1 MIDYVAASARKEQH
15 SLVTPRLLALIALQL
30 LMGTA
35 HACRFAQDA
44 QPAQWYE
51 WANSLFSA
59 DVTSVEPDAGK
70 SADVIGLRVVETFK
84 GPAGA
89 AAATLRVP
97 SRMWSSCRLQRPAVG
112 ARVLVALNPNSDTLL
127 VPLTPDYSELLR
139 RDHGYQPQPQH
150 QPQQQPHPA
159 PSPAAEKPFSY

>member
-1 MIDYVAASARKEQH
+1 M
-15 SLVTPRLLALIALQL
+15 
-30 LMGTA
+30 A

-70 SADVIGLRVVETFK
+70 SADVISLRVVETFK

-97 SRMWSSCRLQRPAVG
+97 SRMWSSCRLERPAVG
-112 ARVLVALNPNSDTLL
+112 VRVLVALNPNSDTLL
-127 VPLTPDYSELLR
+127 VPLKPGYSELLR
-139 RDHGYQPQPQH
+139 RDRGYQPP
-150 QPQQQPHPA
+150 PQQSQPPA
-159 PSPAAEKPFSY
+159 PSPAPAAAAEKPFSY

>member
-1 MIDYVAASARKEQH
+1 MA
-15 SLVTPRLLALIALQL
+15 PRLFALLALQL

-59 DVTSVEPDAGK
+59 DVTSVETEAGK
-70 SADVIGLRVVETFK
+70 PADVISLRVTETFK

-97 SRMWSSCRLQRPAVG
+97 SRMWSSCRLERPAVG
-112 ARVLVALNPNSDTLL
+112 ARVLVALNPNGDTLL
-127 VPLTPDYSELLR
+127 VPLTPGYSELLR
-139 RDHGYQPQPQH
+139 RDPGYQP
-150 QPQQQPHPA
+150 PQQQSEHVQLQQPSPPA
-159 PSPAAEKPFSY
+159 PPAEKPFSY

>member
-1 MIDYVAASARKEQH
+1 MK
-15 SLVTPRLLALIALQL
+15 PRLLALIALQL

-35 HACRFAQDA
+35 HACRFAEDA

-51 WANSLFSA
+51 WANTLFSA
-59 DVTSVEPDAGK
+59 DVTSVEADAGK
-70 SADVIGLRVVETFK
+70 SADVISLHVVETFK

-97 SRMWSSCRLQRPAVG
+97 SRMWSSCRLERPAAG

-127 VPLTPDYSELLR
+127 VPLTPGYSELLR
-139 RDHGYQPQPQH
+139 RHPGYQPQPH
-150 QPQQQPHPA
+150 PSQQQPA

>member
-1 MIDYVAASARKEQH
+1 M
-15 SLVTPRLLALIALQL
+15 TPRLLALVALPL

-51 WANSLFSA
+51 WANTLFSA
-59 DVTSVEPDAGK
+59 DVTSVEADAGK
-70 SADVIGLRVVETFK
+70 SADVISLHVAETFK

-97 SRMWSSCRLQRPAVG
+97 SRMWSSCRLARPAVG

-127 VPLTPDYSELLR
+127 VPLTPAYSELLR
-139 RDHGYQPQPQH
+139 RHPGYQQQPH
-150 QPQQQPHPA
+150 PSQQQPHPA
-159 PSPAAEKPFSY
+159 PSPADKPFSY

>member
-1 MIDYVAASARKEQH
+1 MPSMA
-15 SLVTPRLLALIALQL
+15 LRLLALVALQL

-35 HACRFAQDA
+35 QACRFAQDA

-59 DVTSVEPDAGK
+59 DVTSVEADAGK
-70 SADVIGLRVVETFK
+70 SADVIALRVVETFK

-97 SRMWSSCRLQRPAVG
+97 SRMWSSCRLERPAVG
-112 ARVLVALNPNSDTLL
+112 ARVLVALNPNGDTLL
-127 VPLTPDYSELLR
+127 VPLAPGYSERLR
-139 RDHGYQPQPQH
+139 SDRGDQP
-150 QPQQQPHPA
+150 PQQQPPQQQPPQQPQAVA
-159 PSPAAEKPFSY
+159 PPAAEKPFHY

>member
-1 MIDYVAASARKEQH
+1 M
-15 SLVTPRLLALIALQL
+15 TPRLLALVALQL

-51 WANSLFSA
+51 WATSLFSA
-59 DVTSVEPDAGK
+59 DVTSVEADAGK
-70 SADVIGLRVVETFK
+70 SADVISLRVVETFK
-84 GPAGA
+84 GPADA

-97 SRMWSSCRLQRPAVG
+97 SRMWESCRLERPVVG

-127 VPLTPDYSELLR
+127 VPLTPGYSELLR
-139 RDHGYQPQPQH
+139 RDRGH
-150 QPQQQPHPA
+150 QPPRESQPAPQPA

>member
-1 MIDYVAASARKEQH
+1 
-15 SLVTPRLLALIALQL
+15 
-30 LMGTA
+30 MGAA

-51 WANSLFSA
+51 WASSLFSA
-59 DVTSVEPDAGK
+59 DVTSVESDAAGP
-70 SADVIGLRVVETFK
+70 ADVISLRVVETFK

-97 SRMWSSCRLQRPAVG
+97 SRMWASCRLARPAVG

-127 VPLTPDYSELLR
+127 VPLAPGYRERLR
-139 RDHGYQPQPQH
+139 QDRGYHP
-150 QPQQQPHPA
+150 PQQQPPEQPSPQQPQAAA
-159 PSPAAEKPFSY
+159 PPAAEKPFHY

>member
-1 MIDYVAASARKEQH
+1 
-15 SLVTPRLLALIALQL
+15 VTPRLLALIALQL

-35 HACRFAQDA
+35 QACRFAQDA

-59 DVTSVEPDAGK
+59 EVTSVESDAGK
-70 SADVIGLRVVETFK
+70 SADVISLRVVETFK
-84 GPAGA
+84 GPAGT

-97 SRMWSSCRLQRPAVG
+97 SRMWGSCHLERPAVG

-127 VPLTPDYSELLR
+127 VPLTPGYSELLR
-139 RDHGYQPQPQH
+139 RDRGYQPQPH
-150 QPQQQPHPA
+150 QSPQQPHPT

>member
-1 MIDYVAASARKEQH
+1 M
-15 SLVTPRLLALIALQL
+15 TPRLVAVFALQL

-35 HACRFAQDA
+35 QACRFAQDA

-59 DVTSVEPDAGK
+59 DVTSVEADAGK

-97 SRMWSSCRLQRPAVG
+97 SRMWSSCRLERPAVG
-112 ARVLVALNPNSDTLL
+112 ERVLVALNPNSDTLL
-127 VPLTPDYSELLR
+127 VPLKQGYSELLR
-139 RDHGYQPQPQH
+139 RQPGYQP
-150 QPQQQPHPA
+150 PQQQSRQVQVQPPPPTSAA
-159 PSPAAEKPFSY
+159 PAEKPFSY

>member
-1 MIDYVAASARKEQH
+1 M
-15 SLVTPRLLALIALQL
+15 TPRFLALIALQL

-59 DVTSVEPDAGK
+59 DVTSVEADAGK
-70 SADVIGLRVVETFK
+70 AADVIGLRVVETFK

-89 AAATLRVP
+89 AAATLHVP
-97 SRMWSSCRLQRPAVG
+97 SRMWRSCRLERPAVG

-127 VPLTPDYSELLR
+127 VPLTPGYSELLR
-139 RDHGYQPQPQH
+139 RHSGYQPPRESQHPPQPA
-150 QPQQQPHPA
+150 PA
-159 PSPAAEKPFSY
+159 PSPSPAAEKPFSY

>member
-1 MIDYVAASARKEQH
+1 M
-15 SLVTPRLLALIALQL
+15 TPRLLVLVALQL

-59 DVTSVEPDAGK
+59 DVTSVETDAGK
-70 SADVIGLRVVETFK
+70 PADVISLRVVETFK

-97 SRMWSSCRLQRPAVG
+97 SRMWSSCRLERPAVG

-127 VPLTPDYSELLR
+127 VPLTPGYSERLR
-139 RDHGYQPQPQH
+139 RDPGYQP
-150 QPQQQPHPA
+150 PQQQSPHVELQP
-159 PSPAAEKPFSY
+159 PSPSAPPAEKPFSY

>member
-1 MIDYVAASARKEQH
+1 M
-15 SLVTPRLLALIALQL
+15 ALPL

-59 DVTSVEPDAGK
+59 EVTAVEADAGK
-70 SADVIGLRVVETFK
+70 SADVISLRVVETFK

-89 AAATLRVP
+89 AAATLSVP
-97 SRMWSSCRLQRPAVG
+97 SRMWSSCRLERPAVG
-112 ARVLVALNPNSDTLL
+112 AQVLVALNPNSDTLL
-127 VPLTPDYSELLR
+127 VPLKPGYSELLR
-139 RDHGYQPQPQH
+139 LQPGYQP
-150 QPQQQPHPA
+150 PQQQSKQVQVQPSLPTPA
-159 PSPAAEKPFSY
+159 APAEKPFSY